1 MIIKAI
7 PTGEIQVNCYIVMD
21 ENTSEAVIIDP
32 GADEEIIYNLI
43 ENMKAK
49 VKYILLTHGHFD
61 HVGAVE
67 YLSEKLNVPFYI
79 NKKDEEYALK
89 DDYVFTKLR
98 KADGYLKEG
107 DTFKI
112 GNKEIKVLETPGHS
126 KGGVSFL
133 IEDNLFTGDTLFL
146 GSIGRTDFNGGS
158 FEEIISSIKTKLIPL
173 GDNIKVYPGHGPSST
188 ISYEKMRNPYL
199 R

>member
-7 PTGEIQVNCYIVMD
+7 PTGEIQANCYIVMD

-173 GDNIKVYPGHGPSST
+173 GDNIKV
-188 ISYEKMRNPYL
+188 
-199 R
+199 

>member
-7 PTGEIQVNCYIVMD
+7 PTGEIQANCYIVMD

-112 GNKEIKVLETPGHS
+112 WNKEIKVLETTGHS